1 MQNNMIPLTVAN
13 TLDQTTKQRI
23 EAKPNQ
29 TLKQAVQAEKLA
41 PQGAFDVYDQLG
53 KVISG
58 NNVANHR
65 DATVYVGVA
74 KVAGGALRGG
84 FDLDDDD
91 DGWDL
96 DDPAPLVKPREVTF
110 ILQTGSA
117 MLLNPTRT
125 NCSFKLTSAWSV
137 VHQTAV
143 QWRFTT
149 TMVLW

>member
-1 MQNNMIPLTVAN
+1 MQNNMIPLTIAN

-29 TLKQAVQAEKLA
+29 TLKQVVQEQKLA
-41 PQGAFDVYDQLG
+41 PQGSFDVYDQLG
-53 KVISG
+53 KVIS
-58 NNVANHR
+58 NTEAANHR

-84 FDLDDDD
+84 LDLDDD

-110 ILQTGSA
+110 ILQNGERHA
-117 MLLNPTRT
+117 AQPDQGELLIQTYKR
-125 NCSFKLTSAWSV
+125 V
-137 VHQTAV
+137 VGLSLIHI
-143 QWRFTT
+143 
-149 TMVLW
+149 

>member
-58 NNVANHR
+58 SNVASHR
-65 DATVYVGVA
+65 GDR
-74 KVAGGALRGG
+74 LRGRSQG
-84 FDLDDDD
+84 
-91 DGWDL
+91 GGGR
-96 DDPAPLVKPREVTF
+96 P
-110 ILQTGSA
+110 S
-117 MLLNPTRT
+117 
-125 NCSFKLTSAWSV
+125 
-137 VHQTAV
+137 
-143 QWRFTT
+143 WRF
-149 TMVLW
+149 